1 MSNKLG
7 RPNEKAG
14 KIVELWVEIIE
25 NRSDVDPFSELTEK
39 ELRTYF
45 YGCKLYKENEKRY
58 KSSVSRV
65 KTPLDAG
72 VELNLFE
79 KRDQRWKLTDPVI
92 SVIQSEKFKRERE
105 ANSEKSIDTLLH
117 HIEEK
122 TWKDYYEAT
131 LRVPINIPD
140 TLERYNKFPFREPKN
155 KKTQPRWFKSTG
167 IEKQEYDA
175 GFYPKQSIQQ
185 LRIQIEKVWEKGR
198 GVVFFAKPAHGK
210 TTSVSI
216 LQHEWSQDDNKTCL
230 MIQSSEWKSRH
241 QDFEDLFSKSLKT
254 NSSYRFIVVIENI
267 HLVWGKIDDF
277 EEILSRYDNVRFILT
292 SRVSAETLKEVEKK
306 SSAEIVEVIDFPKGY
321 PQELIWSI
329 IEFYNIGIDKN
340 RAKIK
345 SLISESQDNNI
356 LFTLSKIG
364 FYLEIES
371 FYVPWSNQIED
382 LISSSIKHT
391 EIRNSDYW
399 HWTFLL
405 LSTFRKYEIEVT
417 KRDFYNGYNLYDSSI
432 SLEMLGKTYTYL
444 LNEGFLIES
453 STSSQSYFMAL
464 HPVSAEETANIL
476 EKTLDY
482 LEIEVPSELQI
493 MSNYLKKK
501 GVEQFRIVKEKL
513 GLNFN
518 KLELSFSETLDYLKP
533 SIDEEDWI
541 RDAKRIETYSILN
554 QHPKFFGLMEEIF
567 DISVVKRFILNF
579 RADFYG
585 EEDIR
590 FHIIDHFDPKLMSI
604 EIREFLEELDLKK
617 DSLKISPNKMGES
630 VDQIGLLFERRPG
643 FVDEC
648 QEYLSHLQFKGKINR
663 FSHLIPKIPSQE
675 LSRLDFKNIG
685 LPFLIALCLEPYKQ
699 RTTNQSPYAVKCV
712 KSFKELCT
720 VWNGPSYKKTM
731 QVLFE
736 SINTSVQNFDQRLV
750 LYDLQNKSDIGFE
763 TKYELDNVF
772 LKSLKDFNEKG
783 YNEDCTFYPPSEDI
797 LQKMTELSNR
807 EFTRRLL
814 LLYSNFRDYY
824 DLIIRNN
831 NCQVLVRKIIADL
844 LRSEEKWEAVSSMT
858 AFIQICLDFNFKLLL
873 EEISDIEIIS
883 EMKHYGNTNH
893 NILSIIDFSRLEEII
908 LTNPFYDWTE
918 LMQYLKDKH
927 EMTRYTNREVEERRL
942 DLLVRKIGRTWP
954 LSYERITPQK
964 LIEGLQA
971 EPIITPA
978 SLDISLKMLDTYVD
992 SEVITLDFFQKL
1004 ERIIENHL
1012 KTRKN
1017 YFIPKDEYVRKI
1029 WSNALEF
1036 DLPESTKREIYSYCI
1051 RKFEDLGAPPLL
1063 EARDYKNF
1071 DLSLFTDLLFEI
1083 KRDKSELIYYLGNL
1097 SSASE
1102 ESQAS
1107 EESKREL
1114 YNRLSRISEIKFTDK
1129 LANEFEMILEWV
1141 LQNNILKEE
1150 RILDFFKLDFYAKA
1164 YHANQDSKRRV
1175 IFLNFLATSVLTE
1188 SFLSDLARR
1197 ISLNQISLDLLKI
1210 WDILSKRSDTKI
1222 SGSNTPQI
1230 NFRKIIHTYEE
1241 NKFFKILF
1249 NSNIGKSFT
1258 KKAFQQI
1265 DFEYYEKKDRYMI
1278 LLSLDELFLED
1289 REMKD
1294 VISNLHAELI
1304 REREDPYFIIDPIL
1318 IIHPNFKH
1326 EQIFE
1331 KHQRENPFSIIDPSF
1346 RYEQIFEKHE
1356 RLFSLLEG
1364 QERIR
1369 SELKN
1374 DFESIIFPFYERK
1387 YDRFRGVI
1395 PDTLFYLIIKTW
1407 GSLAD
1412 FSEDLESWEE
1422 SSKGVLYETL
1432 FEDNKYFENV
1442 KQIFKQSFRVQQE
1455 KKGLLKITVSE
1466 SISGFLN
1473 LLDKYDGQATEVGQ
1487 IFRSTRMEDWNWD
1500 LSKSEVNDP
1509 WITHPAP
1516 YSTAVSHR
1524 TQGYLYLSKIWSL
1537 RDYFGFNVSYLI
1549 QKMIL
1554 NMNVNL
1560 LYEVLSQKNQ
1570 IKKQFREDFVKVVP
1584 ALSLFDLMDLII
1596 LSESEDF
1603 SLEISMSIAKKL
1615 EESEFNP
1622 SIFLR
1627 CLNYAFYCQWMLE
1640 QHEQENISGIIELKK
1655 ILLKRLKAIEEEEVS
1670 KILYTIRSI
1679 EVVILTAYCL
1689 SQSNFLSLFELN
1701 KENIELLVD
1710 FFIRISDPQGNMLA
1724 MILKEWWIKDNEG
1737 KLRELNYQIPHQDIW
1752 DFVDSHLKFDWITA
1766 LRESK
1771 SYRHLL
1777 ELLSQ
1782 DYINS
1787 KLKGDYLKLAV
1798 ESVFAPLSFKDIR
1811 ELIDQTKIDNTSEVI
1826 SRLSEVFAKFE
1837 SIFAHNDIE
1846 IVLDDVVSR
1855 EYLKLLAQQ

>member
-45 YGCKLYKENEKRY
+45 YGCKLYKENEKIY

-79 KRDQRWKLTDPVI
+79 KRDQRWKLTDSVI

-105 ANSEKSIDTLLH
+105 ANTEKSIETLLK

-122 TWKDYYEAT
+122 TRKDYYEAT

-155 KKTQPRWFKSTG
+155 KKTRPRWFKSTG

-216 LQHEWSQDDNKTCL
+216 LQHEWAQDDNKTCL

-277 EEILSRYDNVRFILT
+277 DEILSRYDNVRFILT
-292 SRVSAETLKEVEKK
+292 SRVSAETLREVEKK

-329 IEFYNIGIDKN
+329 IEFYNIGVDKN

-364 FYLEIES
+364 FYLEIEG
-371 FYVPWSNQIED
+371 FYVPWSNQIKD

-391 EIRNSDYW
+391 KIQNSDYW

-444 LNEGFLIES
+444 LNEGFLVES
-453 STSSQSYFMAL
+453 STSPQSYFMAL

-482 LEIEVPSELQI
+482 LEREIPSELQI

-513 GLNFN
+513 GQNFN

-533 SIDEEDWI
+533 SIDEEDWS

-554 QHPKFFGLMEEIF
+554 QHPMFFGLMEEIF
-567 DISVVKRFILNF
+567 DISVVKRLLLNF
-579 RADFYG
+579 CAEFYR
-585 EEDIR
+585 EDDIR

-604 EIREFLEELDLKK
+604 EIREFLEDLDLRNYP
-617 DSLKISPNKMGES
+617 LKISPNKRGES
-630 VDQIGLLFERRPG
+630 VDQIALLFERRPG

-648 QEYLSHLQFKGKINR
+648 QEYLSHLLFKGKIDR
-663 FSHLIPKIPSQE
+663 FSHLVPKIPSQE
-675 LSRLDFKNIG
+675 LSRLDFKSIE
-685 LPFLIALCLEPYKQ
+685 LPSLIALCLDPYKQ

-750 LYDLQNKSDIGFE
+750 LYDLQNKSDIRFE
-763 TKYELDNVF
+763 TKYELDSVF
-772 LKSLKDFNEKG
+772 LESLKDFNEKG
-783 YNEDCTFYPPSEDI
+783 YNGNCTFYPPSEGI
-797 LQKMTELSNR
+797 LQKMTELSNT
-807 EFTRRLL
+807 EFIRRLF

-824 DLIIRNN
+824 DLIVRND
-831 NCQVLVRKIIADL
+831 NCHKLVRKIIADL
-844 LRSEEKWEAVSSMT
+844 LHSEERWEAFSST
-858 AFIQICLDFNFKLLL
+858 TIFIQICLDFSFKLLL
-873 EEISDIEIIS
+873 EEISDMEIIS
-883 EMKHYGNTNH
+883 EMKHYGNTNS
-893 NILSIIDFSRLEEII
+893 ILSIIDFSRLEEII

-918 LMQYLKDKH
+918 LIQYLEYKH

-942 DLLVRKIGRTWP
+942 DLLIRKIGRTWP
-954 LSYERITPQK
+954 LSYEGITPQK
-964 LIEGLQA
+964 LIEGLRA

-978 SLDISLKMLDTYVD
+978 SLDFSLKMLDIYVD
-992 SEVITLDFFQKL
+992 PEVITLDFFQKL
-1004 ERIIENHL
+1004 EKIIENHL

-1017 YFIPKDEYVRKI
+1017 YFIPIDEYVRKI

-1051 RKFEDLGAPPLL
+1051 RRFEDLGAPPLL

-1071 DLSLFTDLLFEI
+1071 DLSLFTHLLFEI
-1083 KRDKSELIYYLGNL
+1083 KRDRSEIIYYLGNL

-1102 ESQAS
+1102 KSQAS

-1114 YNRLSRISEIKFTDK
+1114 YNRLSKISEIKFTDK
-1129 LANEFEMILEWV
+1129 LADGFEMILKWV

-1150 RILDFFKLDFYAKA
+1150 RILDFFELDFYAKA
-1164 YHANQDSKRRV
+1164 YHTNQDSEGRV
-1175 IFLNFLATSVLTE
+1175 VFLNFLSTSVLTE
-1188 SFLSDLARR
+1188 SFLSELARR
-1197 ISLNQISLDLLKI
+1197 IGFNQISLDLLKM
-1210 WDILSKRSDTKI
+1210 WGILCKKSDTKM
-1222 SGSNTPQI
+1222 SGSNAPQI
-1230 NFRKIIHTYEE
+1230 NFHRIIYTYEE
-1241 NKFFKILF
+1241 NTFFKILF
-1249 NSNIGKSFT
+1249 NCNIGKSFT
-1258 KKAFQQI
+1258 KEVFQQI

-1278 LLSLDELFLED
+1278 LLSLDELFLKD
-1289 REMKD
+1289 REMRD
-1294 VISNLHAELI
+1294 VISDLHAELI

-1318 IIHPNFKH
+1318 II
-1326 EQIFE
+1326 
-1331 KHQRENPFSIIDPSF
+1331 DPSF
-1346 RYEQIFEKHE
+1346 KHDQIFEKHE
-1356 RLFSLLEG
+1356 RLFSLLKG
-1364 QERIR
+1364 QEIIR
-1369 SELKN
+1369 SKLKN

-1387 YDRFRGVI
+1387 YDWFRIVI
-1395 PDTLFYLIIKTW
+1395 PDTLFYLITKTW
-1407 GSLAD
+1407 GSLID
-1412 FSEDLESWEE
+1412 FSEDLASWAE
-1422 SSKGVLYETL
+1422 SSKEVLYEML
-1432 FEDNKYFENV
+1432 FEDKKYFEEV
-1442 KQIFKQSFRVQQE
+1442 KQIFKQSFRVQREQ
-1455 KKGLLKITVSE
+1455 KALLKITVSE
-1466 SISGFLN
+1466 SIPGFLN
-1473 LLDKYDGQATEVGQ
+1473 LLDKYDGQATELGQ
-1487 IFRSTRMEDWNWD
+1487 ILHSTRMEDWNWD
-1500 LSKSEVNDP
+1500 LSKSEVNDH
-1509 WITHPAP
+1509 WIAHTAP

-1537 RDYFGFNVSYLI
+1537 RDYFRFNVSYLI

-1570 IKKQFREDFVKVVP
+1570 IKKQFREDLVKVIP
-1584 ALSLFDLMDLII
+1584 TLPLFDLMDLII

-1603 SLEISMSIAKKL
+1603 RLEIAMSIAKKL

-1622 SIFLR
+1622 SIFLL

-1640 QHEQENISGIIELKK
+1640 QHEQENISDVIELKK
-1655 ILLKRLKAIEEEEVS
+1655 ILLKHLKAIEEEEIS

-1679 EVVILTAYCL
+1679 EVVILTAYHL
-1689 SQSNFLSLFELN
+1689 SQPNFLSLFELN

-1724 MILKEWWIKDNEG
+1724 MILKEWWIKDNKG

-1782 DYINS
+1782 DYMNS

-1798 ESVFAPLSFKDIR
+1798 ESVFAPLAFKDIR
-1811 ELIDQTKIDNTSEVI
+1811 ELIDQTKIDNTSEII
-1826 SRLSEVFAKFE
+1826 SKLSGVFAKFE
-1837 SIFAHNDIE
+1837 SIFAHKGIE
-1846 IVLDDVVSR
+1846 MVLDDVVSR
-1855 EYLKLLAQQ
+1855 EYSKLLAQQ